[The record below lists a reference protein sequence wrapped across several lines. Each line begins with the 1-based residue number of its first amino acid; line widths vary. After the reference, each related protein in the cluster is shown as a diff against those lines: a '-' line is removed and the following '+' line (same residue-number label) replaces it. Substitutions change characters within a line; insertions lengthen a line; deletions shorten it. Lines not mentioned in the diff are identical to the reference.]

1 MVRYTTLLVILFTTI
16 GLLATAPSAAEEA
29 SVLLTDGTTLRGEVL
44 SLKGG
49 TYQIQTRSLGT
60 LSIPQNDV
68 RVVEYGAA
76 TSSSL
81 SPSPAQAPPDSA
93 QMQGIL
99 SKLQNSPGLIAMVQS
114 LAQDADMQ
122 RVLQDPEI
130 QRAIAAGDYSSLMAN
145 PKMQR
150 LMGNQKIQAITQ
162 QLK

>member
-1 MVRYTTLLVILFTTI
+1 MVRYTTLLVILFAII
-16 GLLATAPSAAEEA
+16 GLLATAPSKAEEA
-29 SVLLTDGTTLRGEVL
+29 SVHLTDGTTLRGEVL

-81 SPSPAQAPPDSA
+81 SSAQAPQDSE

-114 LAQDADMQ
+114 LAQDPDMQ
-122 RVLQDPEI
+122 RVMQDPEI

>member
-1 MVRYTTLLVILFTTI
+1 MRRYAILLVIT
-16 GLLATAPSAAEEA
+16 GLLVSGPSVAEEA
-29 SVLLTDGTTLRGEVL
+29 SIHLTDGTTLRGEVL

-60 LSIPQNDV
+60 LKIPQNDV
-68 RVVEYGAA
+68 RLVEYGAA
-76 TSSSL
+76 A
-81 SPSPAQAPPDSA
+81 SPSLALTPAQAPIDSA

-99 SKLQNSPGLIAMVQS
+99 SKLQNTPSLIGTVQS
-114 LAQDADMQ
+114 LAQDPDMQ

-130 QRAIAAGDYSSLMAN
+130 QKAIAAGDYASLMAN

-150 LMGNQKIQAITQ
+150 LMSNDKIQAITQ